1 MRLNRIALT
10 ALLTATLGAALPAR
24 AGVIEDAL
32 GVTEAHGLVSIDS
45 VIDAARD
52 AVPGMVIEAE
62 LEKEHGRWIYEV
74 EIITPNHQQVEL
86 TYDAHTGALIT
97 MGKKRKHD

>member
-1 MRLNRIALT
+1 MRPDRFIRNIFLAAVI
-10 ALLTATLGAALPAR
+10 GVALPAQ

-32 GVTEAHGLVSIDS
+32 GGDEAHGFVSIDT

-52 AVPGMVIEAE
+52 AVPGMVVEAE

-74 EIITPNHQQVEL
+74 EIITPNHQKVEL
-86 TYDAHTGALIT
+86 SYDARTGALVT
-97 MGKKRKHD
+97 MRKKR